1 MTMTEILDAE
11 KQRVLSELSGE
22 KSPAEAS
29 LVLSRVLDR
38 VLIRY
43 NTDEESAA
51 RRAAASRMTEA
62 VKAFVPAVD
71 CIGGTKVWERTADGQ
86 KKKKK
91 KGPGFFPVLFLLLG
105 LGAALFG
112 VGAWIWQTMGV
123 RDFIEAFLEDW
134 WMYLIPFLGSLLL
147 LLAGRLWRRKRA
159 PVEEKEQKVEVFCDP
174 EKLYRILHA
183 STLVMDRELKNLAD
197 GTGDGTSGSEERR
210 VLSKAELQLYSSI
223 LEAGYASEEESI
235 RECVEDLKFFLH
247 RMGIEVCDYDEKHS
261 GWFETM
267 PGAETETVRPALV
280 SGDTLLQR
288 GLVAGA

>member
-11 KQRVLSELSGE
+11 KQRVLSELAGE
-22 KSPAEAS
+22 KTPAEAS
-29 LVLSRVLDR
+29 LVLARVLDR

-62 VKAFVPAVD
+62 AKAFVPAVD
-71 CIGGTKVWERTADGQ
+71 CVGGTKVWERAADGD

-91 KGPGFFPVLFLLLG
+91 KGPGFFPLLFLILG
-105 LGAALFG
+105 LGSVLFG
-112 VGAWIWQTMGV
+112 VGAWIWQTMGLRSV
-123 RDFIEAFLEDW
+123 FETFLENW
-134 WMYLIPFLGSLLL
+134 WMFLIPLLGGLLL
-147 LLAGRLWRRKRA
+147 LLAGRLWRRKNA
-159 PVEEKEQKVEVFCDP
+159 PSKKEQKVEVFCDP

-183 STLVMDRELKNLAD
+183 VTLVMDRELKNLAD